1 MEFNSKYNGPRCS
14 SYWTIMDGEAT
25 ITVLKPFSGEISH
38 TNQYLVLYEDAY
50 GKTNTKNYTLEQI
63 AMYYMIDIR
72 ELEENL
78 L

>member
-1 MEFNSKYNGPRCS
+1 MEFNSKYSGSRTS
-14 SYWTIMDGEAT
+14 HYWTIMDGEAT
-25 ITVLKPFSGEISH
+25 ITVLKPFSHEISH
-38 TNQYLVLYEDAY
+38 NNQYLILYEDAY

-63 AMYYMIDIR
+63 AMYYMIDMR

>member
-1 MEFNSKYNGPRCS
+1 MEFNTKYNGPRCS
-14 SYWTIMDGEAT
+14 HCWSIMDGEAT
-25 ITVLKPFSGEISH
+25 ITVLKPFSGELSDFG
-38 TNQYLVLYEDAY
+38 QYLVVYEDAY

-63 AMYYMIDIR
+63 AMYYMIDMQ